1 MFTNFQED
9 FFKMT
14 IDLLHNKIVADTV
27 TDGFKR
33 SIAEVLVPALSE
45 IYGESMSGIQM
56 YEDHLADGFL
66 RDGTFLYPMTV
77 LLGDEQ
83 KLHWIGWSVDEKS
96 FSESVP
102 FAYTGEEL
110 IDFDLEPSVPLEFE
124 TAMIGRS
131 IYCEEGLIKINV
143 HSTSP
148 SPTFLSGK
156 YSQTFIDEMARQI
169 TPKISELMGVSGLAE
184 SGIEL
189 ELIFAPATYMEHHSE
204 NVTYRRLLM
213 TDKSAAPRDF
223 WIKWTNRSSSEPYTV
238 SDSPVSDEVE
248 FEIGEGVAQKI
259 REKEYRY
266 LIRTNNDK
274 YQKAM
279 GRRNIT
285 EWRDLIKRAVKRGR
299 LTKVVREIPLSKET
313 LLLNEKLACVLGLSS
328 ADVSAPDTSAE
339 AEERNMDIARE
350 FARAAGIDVD
360 TEPLAEDE
368 GDETN
373 IESELALASV
383 EDAEGEAELEPSAD
397 GAERIEPSADD
408 SAEFDLGAD
417 GAEEFGI
424 GDDGGEIEFA
434 AAESEE
440 TGEPDGE
447 DEDEL
452 MMTIRLAREAV
463 ANRGAEEPL
472 DSGIDI
478 FGDEPDEDAIDFGEE
493 TDDADEVIGFG
504 DGEGLAI
511 SGEDDTDEENDEY
524 EADDESEYEAD
535 EVEFEADDADFET
548 DDAENEADEAEFEA
562 EDAEFEA
569 DEAELEAG
577 ATDDVIGGTAD
588 AKDTT
593 AADERSAITEEI
605 ESKLREGL
613 EAKIR
618 LEYEQRARESAEAEM
633 IKLRRE
639 QEQLLIENRRLEAQ
653 AKKELEERK
662 RISEQRKLEEARL
675 RAQIETQ
682 VRAEAKE
689 RERLAEAARMAVE
702 EQRRLETEKLLAER
716 ERMEQERRAAEERA
730 RQEAEARL
738 KAERELEAERIRA
751 ASQQPV
757 EEEEPEDNYTYI
769 AKNVKLLFRYS
780 VDPNITGRIH
790 EIIKATLEYYGK
802 EKLHIRVR
810 ASVPDKSSVVLE
822 FLEFPKEEMEL
833 LQNIIKVLGNSGI
846 GIAKAIVEDPKK

>member
-1 MFTNFQED
+1 MFTIFQED

-14 IDLLHNKIVADTV
+14 IDLLHNKIIADTV

-33 SIAEVLVPALSE
+33 SIAEVLVPALE
-45 IYGESMSGIQM
+45 ELYGDRMTGIQM

-66 RDGTFLYPMTV
+66 SDGVFLYPMTV
-77 LLGDEQ
+77 VLGDE
-83 KLHWIGWSVDEKS
+83 HEVRWIGWRVDGEH
-96 FSESVP
+96 FADSVP
-102 FAYTGEEL
+102 FAYVGEEL
-110 IDFDLEPSVPLEFE
+110 IDFDLEPSVPLDFE
-124 TAMIGRS
+124 TALIGRS
-131 IYCEEGLIKINV
+131 TYCEDGLIKINV

-169 TPKISELMGVSGLAE
+169 TPQICELMGVSGLAE

-213 TDKSAAPRDF
+213 TDKSSAPRDF
-223 WIKWTNRSSSEPYTV
+223 WVKWTNRRASEPYTV

-248 FEIGEGVAQKI
+248 FEIGEGVPQKL

-299 LTKVVREIPLSKET
+299 LTKVTREIPLSKET
-313 LLLNEKLACVLGLSS
+313 LLLNEKLASVLGISS
-328 ADVSAPDTSAE
+328 AQVTAPDTAGE
-339 AEERNMDIARE
+339 AEDRNMDIARE
-350 FARAAGIDVD
+350 FARAAGIDLD
-360 TEPLAEDE
+360 TEPAD
-368 GDETN
+368 
-373 IESELALASV
+373 
-383 EDAEGEAELEPSAD
+383 EDAEVSDIASELELASAD
-397 GAERIEPSADD
+397 AEEPDTNEDEVA
-408 SAEFDLGAD
+408 SAEEISESDTDEFMLGAA
-417 GAEEFGI
+417 G
-424 GDDGGEIEFA
+424 GDIEFLPEEPE
-434 AAESEE
+434 ESAYSDEE
-440 TGEPDGE
+440 PE
-447 DEDEL
+447 DEDEDDL
-452 MMTIRLAREAV
+452 MLTIRLAKEAV
-463 ANRGAEEPL
+463 ANRAAEEEL
-472 DSGIDI
+472 VVADETDLGESDDEIDFTEEDDTDGAAEETDI
-478 FGDEPDEDAIDFGEE
+478 LEDEEDGGEIDFGESDE
-493 TDDADEVIGFG
+493 TIDFG
-504 DGEGLAI
+504 EPEEPSEENEQVTELGGIEEYSEPESCDGEN
-511 SGEDDTDEENDEY
+511 EEC
-524 EADDESEYEAD
+524 AESENYG
-535 EVEFEADDADFET
+535 V
-548 DDAENEADEAEFEA
+548 
-562 EDAEFEA
+562 
-569 DEAELEAG
+569 
-577 ATDDVIGGTAD
+577 ATEEYGEPEGEP
-588 AKDTT
+588 
-593 AADERSAITEEI
+593 ERVSVTEEI

-618 LEYEQRARESAEAEM
+618 LEYEQRARENAEAEM

-682 VRAEAKE
+682 VRAETKE

-730 RQEAEARL
+730 RLEAEARL
-738 KAERELEAERIRA
+738 KAERELEAEQIRA
-751 ASQQPV
+751 AAQPAPEA
-757 EEEEPEDNYTYI
+757 EEEDDGYTYV

-802 EKLHIRVR
+802 ERLHIRIR